1 MPDAERGKVLLS
13 TFQSTRCGVAESTL
27 QQHVR
32 LSRKIGDAPG
42 CAGQFQ
48 DMQPSIGTTD
58 NVHMPAPAS
67 LDFIGLTPPLTASPA
82 AGKRDTALVSLLRDR
97 RDVKGDFLGVVRVTD
112 IHRPDTGV
120 E

>member
-42 CAGQFQ
+42 CASQFQ
-48 DMQPSIGTTD
+48 DMQPSIGTID
-58 NVHMPAPAS
+58 NVDIAAVVD
-67 LDFIGLTPPLTASPA
+67 LDVIGLNRHLTSFPTT
-82 AGKRDTALVSLLRDR
+82 GKRDTALVSLLRDR
-97 RDVKGDFLGVVRVTD
+97 RDVKGDFLGV
-112 IHRPDTGV
+112 
-120 E
+120 